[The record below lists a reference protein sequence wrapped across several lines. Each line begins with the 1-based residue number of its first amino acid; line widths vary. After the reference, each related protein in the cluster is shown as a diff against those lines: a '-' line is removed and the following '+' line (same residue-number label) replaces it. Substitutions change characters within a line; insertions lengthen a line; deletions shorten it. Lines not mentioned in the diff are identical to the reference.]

1 LTKNKVYATMIM
13 NMEQTINRSGEQLV
27 VDPNVNGTAGGVQVI
42 DVIPAPNTAPN
53 PDVVVDPID
62 EMLND
67 FFAGIHR
74 RTVQEMR
81 LYEADRAAEAMRLGG
96 YSEVDSAEQ
105 FMHTCKELG
114 EVASK
119 AFGVA
124 SEKTNDTIGDVK
136 NWWNSYVD
144 EKQRESRER
153 KEFLK
158 QFDNKTVVADG
169 KNATEPKK
177 ADKKSDAVVVATGKA
192 VKRDADVKDTKAQK
206 ATAEPAEK
214 RVKKTP
220 EAKKRVISKE
230 LGRKLGKN
238 AIVGVIV
245 TGIASGLVAMGVQ
258 ENNSRNEAGMLQTTT
273 AAASY
278 EQSVV
283 TRPVKSYGIGGNGQ
297 VVGPIQE
304 FNDKGY
310 APGNRDEA
318 VQWSAN
324 MAIMQPGQ
332 SPEQSINEGS
342 NNLVAKYYE
351 SRARGEHT
359 HISSY
364 SFGGYAAQD
373 AAWRIYRENGNK
385 WPSDLSMDIVS
396 GDQTAEGVTGGPF
409 GKFANKLLNLP
420 EHSDKPFPPGAKV
433 RMVYRADDPYASG
446 GNESL
451 SVLMYDLMGMGYGTH
466 EMPALGDPN
475 FTWTSF
481 RDANGIEHVVA
492 HPKNEWMIVALERAG
507 IKIMDTESANK
518 AIRALFPRNDDPNAP
533 PPEANVRE
541 ALHYGAVALDKQF
554 GTGNLFQTMV
564 ANMPEPWKQLMD
576 DSWNGMNNIAMA
588 VAKAANGEIPPM
600 EAFNIVMAEMN
611 KIFGGVNQVLADPE
625 RDIQDFGV
633 NTAAQQIQ
641 QYTGMDFT
649 PQLHQ
654 LVDHIQQIFMTQVA
668 EQSPE
673 LATAIDGAPQTAR
686 DLAAAAGNLLDTANG
701 IAGQNGAPQTTGPA
715 PQAEIAG
722 QLPAAGNLLDIVNNS
737 LQNNAIPEI
746 NLPAA
751 SAPAVDMP
759 APSADTPAQPNLQE
773 IVESVLPE
781 APQSTLEIPQ
791 AAPAPA
797 PAPSAPAVSDS
808 PAPSAPAPVV
818 QVPEIVQPF
827 IPAPAPAPVA
837 PAPAAP
843 APAPAPSAP
852 AIPAPAAPAFELP
865 NIELPSF
872 PAPAAPAPA
881 VPAPSLPQIN
891 LPFSPAPADDASIP
905 APSGPMFDFGS

>member
-1 LTKNKVYATMIM
+1 MVM

-27 VDPNVNGTAGGVQVI
+27 VDPNVNGAATGLQVI
-42 DVIPAPNTAPN
+42 DVIPAPNATHN
-53 PDVVVDPID
+53 SDVVVDPID

-81 LYEADRAAEAMRLGG
+81 LYEADRAAEAMRIGG

-119 AFGVA
+119 AFGVT
-124 SEKTNDTIGDVK
+124 SEKATDTIGDVK
-136 NWWNSYVD
+136 DWWNSYVD

-158 QFDNKTVVADG
+158 QFDNGTADDDDTNKSRTSNKTS
-169 KNATEPKK
+169 KK
-177 ADKKSDAVVVATGKA
+177 PDAVVVATGKSVKPDADAKA
-192 VKRDADVKDTKAQK
+192 VKAKKA
-206 ATAEPAEK
+206 ATEPAEK
-214 RVKKTP
+214 TVKKTP
-220 EAKKRVISKE
+220 ESKRRVFTKE
-230 LGRKLGKN
+230 LGRKLGRN
-238 AIVGVIV
+238 AIVGVVI
-245 TGIASGLVAMGVQ
+245 TGIASGVVALGMQ
-258 ENNSRNEAGMLQTTT
+258 EHNSRNEAGMLQTTA

-351 SRARGEHT
+351 SKARGEHT

-396 GDQTAEGVTGGPF
+396 GDQTVEGVTGGPF

-420 EHSDKPFPPGAKV
+420 EHSAQPFPPGAKV

-451 SVLMYDLMGMGYGTH
+451 AVLMYDLMGMGYGTH

-541 ALHYGAVALDKQF
+541 ALHYGAVALDAQF

-576 DSWNGMNNIAMA
+576 DSWNGFNNISMA

-673 LATAIDGAPQTAR
+673 LANAIDGAPQTAR

-701 IAGQNGAPQTTGPA
+701 VAGQNSVPETTDSA
-715 PQAEIAG
+715 PQADIAS
-722 QLPAAGNLLDIVNNS
+722 QLPAAGGNLLDIVNDS
-737 LQNNAIPEI
+737 LQNNPTPASD
-746 NLPAA
+746 LPAA
-751 SAPAVDMP
+751 SAPAVDV
-759 APSADTPAQPNLQE
+759 PAQAPALPNLRD
-773 IVESVLPE
+773 IVENVLPE
-781 APQSTLEIPQ
+781 APQSTPEIPQ
-791 AAPAPA
+791 AAPTPA

-808 PAPSAPAPVV
+808 PAPSAPAPVI

-843 APAPAPSAP
+843 APAPSAP
-852 AIPAPAAPAFELP
+852 AVPAPAVPALELPKIEWPSFPVPAAPAPAAPA
-865 NIELPSF
+865 
-872 PAPAAPAPA
+872 
-881 VPAPSLPQIN
+881 PAPSLPQIN

-905 APSGPMFDFGS
+905 APSGPMFDFGN